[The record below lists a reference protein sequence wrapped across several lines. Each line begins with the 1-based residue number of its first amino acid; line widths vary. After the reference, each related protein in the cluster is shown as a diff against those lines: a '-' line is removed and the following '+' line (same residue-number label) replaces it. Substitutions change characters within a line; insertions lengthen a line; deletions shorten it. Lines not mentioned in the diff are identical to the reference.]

1 MRSRGT
7 RIARRPG
14 RLIALAGALV
24 ALPNIVSAQVAVDEL
39 ELRVSARPSGTSTTT
54 TFHAANRG
62 ITPANA
68 TITIQDWDRSE
79 AGENRY
85 YPTGTLTTS
94 CGKHVS
100 VFPSVLQLAPRSV
113 QTIRVTVDS
122 GAAIGHG
129 CYAILFVDNPP
140 PPRTAQST
148 AVQYSVR
155 YGVKVYVEPE
165 TPLSGEVTDVGV
177 SETKANIA
185 SGKLSAQAGG
195 RTRQLDITY
204 KNTGARQT
212 IAHGAVEIRRPDNS
226 VVSKIDI
233 PEFPT
238 LPGAT
243 RRLGVALPNLPSGRY
258 VLLALL
264 DYEGAEIAA
273 GQVELDIP

>member
-1 MRSRGT
+1 MRSRIPRT
-7 RIARRPG
+7 ARRPG
-14 RLIALAGALV
+14 QLLALAGALV
-24 ALPNIVSAQVAVDEL
+24 ALPTFASAQIAVDEL
-39 ELRVSARPSGTSTTT
+39 ELRVSMRPGGSATTT

-62 ITPANA
+62 VIPANA
-68 TITIQDWDRSE
+68 TISIQDWDRSE
-79 AGENRY
+79 TGENRY
-85 YPTGTLTTS
+85 YPTGTLPTS
-94 CGKHVS
+94 CGSHVS

-122 GAAIGHG
+122 ATALGHG

-140 PPRTAQST
+140 PPRTAQSS

-155 YGVKVYVEPE
+155 YGVKIYVEPE
-165 TPLSGEVTDVGV
+165 TPLSAEVTDVGV
-177 SETKANIA
+177 SDVKSGVA

-195 RTRQLDITY
+195 RSRQLDITY

-212 IAHGAVEIRRPDNS
+212 MAHGAVEIRRTDNS

-243 RRLGVALPNLPSGRY
+243 RRLGVALPRLPSGRY

>member
-1 MRSRGT
+1 MDSRMS

-14 RLIALAGALV
+14 RFIALAGALV
-24 ALPNIVSAQVAVDEL
+24 ALSNVAGAQIAVDEL
-39 ELRVSARPSGTSTTT
+39 ELHVPLKPGGSVTT

-68 TITIQDWDRSE
+68 TVTIQDWDRSE
-79 AGENRY
+79 VGENRY
-85 YPTGTLTTS
+85 YPTGTLPTS
-94 CGKHVS
+94 CGAHVT

-113 QTIRVTVDS
+113 QTLRVSVDS
-122 GAAIGHG
+122 AAAIGHG
-129 CYAILFVDNPP
+129 CYAILFIDNPP
-140 PPRTAQST
+140 PPRTAQSS

-165 TPLSGEVTDVGV
+165 TPLIAEVTDVGV
-177 SETKANIA
+177 VDAKPAIS
-185 SGKLSAQAGG
+185 SGKLSA
-195 RTRQLDITY
+195 RSNVRSRQLDITY

-212 IAHGAVEIRRPDNS
+212 MAHGAVEIRRPDNS

-243 RRLGVALPNLPSGRY
+243 RRLGVALPSLPSGRY

>member
-1 MRSRGT
+1 MDSRMS

-14 RLIALAGALV
+14 RFIALAGALV
-24 ALPNIVSAQVAVDEL
+24 ALSNVAGAQIAVDEL
-39 ELRVSARPSGTSTTT
+39 ELHVPLKPGGSVTT

-68 TITIQDWDRSE
+68 TVTIQDWDRSE
-79 AGENRY
+79 VGENRY
-85 YPTGTLTTS
+85 YPTGTLPTS
-94 CGKHVS
+94 CGAHVT

-113 QTIRVTVDS
+113 QTLRVSVDS
-122 GAAIGHG
+122 AAAIGHG
-129 CYAILFVDNPP
+129 CYAILFIDNPP
-140 PPRTAQST
+140 PPRTAQSS

-165 TPLSGEVTDVGV
+165 TPLIAEVTDVGV
-177 SETKANIA
+177 VDAKPAIS
-185 SGKLSAQAGG
+185 SGKLSA
-195 RTRQLDITY
+195 RSNVRSRQLDITY
-204 KNTGARQT
+204 KNTAARQT
-212 IAHGAVEIRRPDNS
+212 MAHGAVEIRRPDNS

-243 RRLGVALPNLPSGRY
+243 RRLGVALPSLPSGRY